1 MEELTKPVFTRKLA
15 RDFTFR
21 LLFAKAFSPDEDAD
35 RFFKNELDSVYE
47 MWAQEQTPSYTDVE
61 FGTELDYIRR
71 VYFGVT
77 DSQADIDAKISAS
90 AVGWSL
96 QRLTKG
102 VLTIMRLCVYEM
114 TSLDDVPKRVA
125 LNEAVELAKKYDD
138 DNAPSFVNGVLNNIA
153 KTLPDR
159 ECDRP
164 RGDKN

>member
-1 MEELTKPVFTRKLA
+1 MEELTKPQFTRKMA

-21 LLFAKAFSPDEDAD
+21 LLFAKAFAPDEDAD
-35 RFFKNELDSVYE
+35 RFYKDELSNLFE
-47 MWAQEQTPSYTDVE
+47 MWAQEQTPPYEGVE
-61 FGTELDYIRR
+61 FGGEIDYVKK
-71 VYFGVT
+71 VYFGVLDKT
-77 DSQADIDAKISAS
+77 DDIDSKISKA

-96 QRLTKG
+96 LRLTKG

-138 DNAPSFVNGVLNNIA
+138 DNAPAFVNGVLNNIA

-159 ECDRP
+159 DCDAP
-164 RGDKN
+164 RGKM